1 VPAISDFKLE
11 DVSFSIP
18 IASRIATSS
27 STPAVLSR
35 LNSVPAW
42 TSGVCD
48 GLTPVRLK
56 RGRAALQRDPL
67 QSLVPEQRELQR
79 ETIVR
84 VVELRARELPDTT

>member
-1 VPAISDFKLE
+1 VPAVSDFKLE

-27 STPAVLSR
+27 STPAVQSR
-35 LNSVPAW
+35 LNSVPSW
-42 TSGVCD
+42 TSGVGD
-48 GLTPVRLK
+48 GLIRLK

-67 QSLVPEQRELQR
+67 ESLVPEKRELQR